1 MKNLAN
7 TSFVLLILLAGCAQL
22 GLSTPQT
29 FDQKLAVAYGSHTAI
44 QRAAA
49 TELRAGHLKKA
60 DAQEV
65 LTLADQ
71 SKVLLD
77 AARMAGDTTVAQN
90 KLTLAVAVLTQVQAY
105 INQRSK

>member
-1 MKNLAN
+1 MKQLN
-7 TSFVLLILLAGCAQL
+7 VLWLILLLAGCAQL

-29 FDQKLAVAYGSHTAI
+29 FDQKLAVAYGTHTAI

-49 TELRAGHLKKA
+49 TELRAGHMKKA

-90 KLTLAVAVLTQVQAY
+90 KLTLAVAVLTQIQVFL
-105 INQRSK
+105 NKRE

>member
-1 MKNLAN
+1 MKQLNALW
-7 TSFVLLILLAGCAQL
+7 VMLILLAGCAQL

-29 FDQKLAVAYGSHTAI
+29 FDQKLAVAYGTHTAI
-44 QRAAA
+44 ERATA
-49 TELRAGHLKKA
+49 TELKAGHLKKS

-71 SKVLLD
+71 SKALLD

-90 KLTLAVAVLTQVQAY
+90 KLTLAVAVLTQIQTY
-105 INQRSK
+105 INTRSK

>member
-1 MKNLAN
+1 MKQLN
-7 TSFVLLILLAGCAQL
+7 VLWLILLLAGCAQL

-29 FDQKLAVAYGSHTAI
+29 FDQKLAVAYGTHTAI

-71 SKVLLD
+71 SKALLD

-90 KLTLAVAVLTQVQAY
+90 KLTLAVAVLTQLQVY
-105 INQRSK
+105 LNERGK

>member
-1 MKNLAN
+1 MRQLN
-7 TSFVLLILLAGCAQL
+7 VLWLILLLAGCAQL

-29 FDQKLAVAYGSHTAI
+29 FDQRLAVAYGSHTAI

-65 LTLADQ
+65 LNLADQ

-90 KLTLAVAVLTQVQAY
+90 KLTLAVAVLTQLSAY
-105 INQRSK
+105 LNERGK

>member
-1 MKNLAN
+1 MKQLNALW
-7 TSFVLLILLAGCAQL
+7 VMLILLAGCAQL

-29 FDQKLAVAYGSHTAI
+29 FDQKLAVAYGTHTAI
-44 QRAAA
+44 LKA
-49 TELRAGHLKKA
+49 TASELKAGHLKKA

-71 SKVLLD
+71 SKALLD

-90 KLTLAVAVLTQVQAY
+90 KLTLAVAVLTQIQAY
-105 INQRSK
+105 INQRGK

>member
-1 MKNLAN
+1 MRQLNALWL
-7 TSFVLLILLAGCAQL
+7 VLLLAGCAQL
-22 GLSTPQT
+22 GFSSPQT
-29 FDQKLAVAYGSHTAI
+29 FDQRLAVAYGTHTAI

-90 KLTLAVAVLTQVQAY
+90 KLTLAVAVLTQLSAY
-105 INQRSK
+105 QNERGK

>member
-1 MKNLAN
+1 MKQLN
-7 TSFVLLILLAGCAQL
+7 VLWLILLLAGCAQL

-29 FDQKLAVAYGSHTAI
+29 FDQRLAVAYGSHTAI

-90 KLTLAVAVLTQVQAY
+90 KLTLAVSVLTNLQAY
-105 INQRSK
+105 LNERNK